1 MNTMEV
7 YDMKRRQLA
16 SIFLALALGVGSS
29 VLTGCAGKS
38 TYYTHS
44 VTGLDRNG
52 DPARDYSPKYQKVG
66 EIPDDGGFEPLS
78 GFNDVV
84 SIVTLALP
92 DEWNNNEMTYDTIYA
107 ISYTDVET
115 FNNEKAEISGKKD
128 SFNNAVSEVNTL
140 ISQQRAA
147 KADLPLDEAEEK
159 LKDLTERFD
168 KLLNAQPTSR
178 SSFKLL
184 RADRDDESEIVMAA
198 EIPVYDTD
206 GNMIYDPI
214 VKLQYN
220 GGAETNSVH
229 IKAGTNELRYEGEQL
244 ISDTTEGFP
253 EEATLSD
260 AFDKLMKELAQVKDS
275 VSGNA
280 KTEASSENSSDES
293 TDESTEES
301 AEEPVDESSEESEE
315 ESAEAS
321 VEESSEETV
330 ESSEETADG
339 EALAVVKFQ
348 KPDTWEEDGLSV
360 IVFEGDIRT
369 TVNMTSEGDG
379 VYSASIPKTNAAG
392 EEFTNPKFK
401 FHSKSVVGTI
411 VESDEIALNGDKT
424 YSLTLDGRAWRVSEA

>member
-1 MNTMEV
+1 
-7 YDMKRRQLA
+7 MKRRQLA

-38 TYYTHS
+38 TYYTHN
-44 VTGLDRNG
+44 VDRLNRNDTVDRNYG
-52 DPARDYSPKYQKVG
+52 TRFQNVG
-66 EIPDDGGFEPLS
+66 EIPDDGGFIPLS
-78 GFNDVV
+78 GNNEVV
-84 SIVTLALP
+84 SVVKIDWPSAYGWDV
-92 DEWNNNEMTYDTIYA
+92 YSIYA
-107 ISYTDVET
+107 ISYTDVGAFEK
-115 FNNEKAEISGKKD
+115 EKAEISGKKD
-128 SFNNAVSEVNTL
+128 SFDNAVNEVNTL

-147 KADLPLDEAEEK
+147 KADLPLDEAEVK

-178 SSFKLL
+178 SSFKML
-184 RADRDDESEIVMAA
+184 RADNDDPNRYVMAA

-206 GNMIYDPI
+206 ENVIFDPI
-214 VKLQYN
+214 VKLKYN
-220 GGAETNSVH
+220 GGSETNSVH
-229 IKAGTNELRYEGEQL
+229 IKAGTNELKYEGEQL

-253 EEATLSD
+253 EESTMKGVYD
-260 AFDKLMKELAQVKDS
+260 QLMKELAQIKDS

-280 KTEASSENSSDES
+280 KTETSSEGSSDESADES

-411 VESDEIALNGDKT
+411 VESDPIALNGDKT

>member
-1 MNTMEV
+1 
-7 YDMKRRQLA
+7 MKRRQLA

-38 TYYTHS
+38 TYYTHN
-44 VTGLDRNG
+44 VDRLNRNDTVDRNYG
-52 DPARDYSPKYQKVG
+52 TRFQNVG
-66 EIPDDGGFEPLS
+66 EIPDDGGFIPLS
-78 GFNDVV
+78 GNNEVV
-84 SIVTLALP
+84 SVVTIDLP
-92 DEWNNNEMTYDTIYA
+92 FEWDVNSIYA
-107 ISYTDVET
+107 ISDTDVEA
-115 FNNEKAEISGKKD
+115 FEKEKTEMSGKKD
-128 SFNNAVSEVNTL
+128 SFDNAVNEVNTL

-147 KADLPLDEAEEK
+147 KADLPLDEAEVK

-178 SSFKLL
+178 SSFKML
-184 RADRDDESEIVMAA
+184 RADNDDPNRYVMAA

-206 GNMIYDPI
+206 ENVIFDPI
-214 VKLQYN
+214 VKLKYN
-220 GGAETNSVH
+220 GGSETNSVH
-229 IKAGTNELRYEGEQL
+229 IKAGTNALRLEGEQL

-253 EEATLSD
+253 EESTMKGVYD
-260 AFDKLMKELAQVKDS
+260 QLMKELSQIKNS

-280 KTEASSENSSDES
+280 KTETSSEGSSDESTEES

-348 KPDTWEEDGLSV
+348 KPDTWVEDGLSV

-392 EEFTNPKFK
+392 EEFKNPSFK

-411 VESDEIALNGDKT
+411 VESDPIALNGDKT